1 MKRFGYLLLLAALP
15 AAAQAPDDII
25 LRAMQDELRRSVT
38 LQLPP
43 LEKPYYIDYSVDA
56 LHLYSAAA
64 SLGGLIS
71 ATENYLSL
79 PRVRV
84 HVGDYSFDN
93 TNFLGTG
100 FGMQSQLPR
109 EPDYLLIRRLLWLDT
124 DRGYKSAIEAISRK
138 RAALKSLTQTENLPD
153 FEPRPALHIN
163 QPGVTVAVDFPEWKE
178 RVRRVSRVF
187 AQFPAVKSSS
197 VSFYSSAGDHR
208 FVSTEG
214 AQVRVPEGVSVVRVN
229 ASAQAADG
237 MQVHDWAALQSLDP
251 ARLPAEAAVR
261 ASAEEVARNT
271 TALAGAPLGEDY
283 SGPVLFAGSAGAQV
297 FAEVFG
303 RNLALSRK
311 PVGQSGAVPAS
322 ELEGRQ
328 GVRVLP
334 EMFDVVDDPQQ
345 TEFHGQPLLGTYAV
359 DDEGVA
365 AERLPIVE
373 RGILRNFLLTRSPK
387 RGFAHSN
394 GHARLPGNYGSST
407 AALSNLF
414 VTSRETTPVSE
425 LKHRLLQICQQRG
438 KPYGLLIRKMDF
450 PSGASLEDARRLLG
464 GQQGGL
470 HPVSAPIL
478 AYRVYADGREEL
490 VRGLRLRAFNAKS
503 LRDILFAGDDHNVFN
518 YLDNGAPFALSVL
531 GGATAESSVI
541 APSLL
546 IDDVDLFKVEDDLPK
561 LPVVPPPPLS

>member
-1 MKRFGYLLLLAALP
+1 MIGPLLLLLPGLAL
-15 AAAQAPDDII
+15 AAAPAGDVT
-25 LRAMQDELRRSVT
+25 LRAMQDELQRSLT

-43 LEKPYYIDYSVDA
+43 LEKPYYIDYSIDT
-56 LHLYSAAA
+56 LQIYSAAA
-64 SLGGLIS
+64 SLGGLI
-71 ATENYLSL
+71 AAQQNFLNV

-84 HVGDYSFDN
+84 HVGTYAFDN
-93 TNFLGTG
+93 TNFLGSTFG
-100 FGMQSQLPR
+100 FQSQLPR
-109 EPDYLLIRRLLWLDT
+109 EPDYLLIRRMLWLET
-124 DRGYKSAIEAISRK
+124 DQGYKSAVQSISRK
-138 RAALKSLTQTENLPD
+138 RATLKNLTQTETLPD
-153 FEPRPALHIN
+153 FEARPALRLN
-163 QPGVTVAVDFPEWKE
+163 RPGTPPSISLPDWQE

-187 AQFPAVKSSS
+187 AQFPAVKNSA
-197 VSFYSSAGDHR
+197 VSFYASGGDHR
-208 FVSTEG
+208 FVNSEG
-214 AQVRVPEGVSVVRVN
+214 SEIRTPEGVSIVRVN

-237 MQVHDWAALQSLDP
+237 MLLHDWATLLSLDA
-251 ARLPAEAAVR
+251 ARLPVEAVVR
-261 ASAEEVARNT
+261 ARAEEVARNV
-271 TALAGAPLGEDY
+271 TALAAAPLAEDY
-283 SGPVLFAGSAGAQV
+283 SGPVLFSGMAAAQV

-365 AERLPIVE
+365 PERLPVVE
-373 RGILRNFLLTRSPK
+373 KGILRNFLLTRSPK
-387 RGFAHSN
+387 RGFPRSN
-394 GHARLPGNYGSST
+394 GRARLPGNFGAST

-414 VTSRETTPVSE
+414 VTSRETLPVAE
-425 LKHRLLQICQQRG
+425 LKQRLIQLCQQRG

-450 PSGASLEDARRLLG
+450 PSGAGIDDARRLLG

-478 AYRVYADGREEL
+478 AYRVYPDGREEL

-503 LRDILFAGDDHNVFN
+503 LRDILFAGDDHTVFD
-518 YLDNGAPFALSVL
+518 YLDNGAPFALAAL
-531 GGATAESSVI
+531 GGSTAESSVI
-541 APSLL
+541 APSVL

-561 LPVVPPPPLS
+561 LPVVPPPPLT

>member
-1 MKRFGYLLLLAALP
+1 MIKPLLLLLP
-15 AAAQAPDDII
+15 ALALAAAPAEDVV
-25 LRAMQDELRRSVT
+25 LRAMQDELQRSLS

-43 LEKPYYIDYSVDA
+43 LEKPYYIDYSIDT
-56 LHLYSAAA
+56 LQMYSATA
-64 SLGGLIS
+64 SLGGLLS
-71 ATENYLSL
+71 AQQSFLSV

-84 HVGDYSFDN
+84 HVGGYDFDN
-93 TNFLGTG
+93 TNFLGSA

-109 EPDYLLIRRLLWLDT
+109 EADYLSIRRMLWLAT
-124 DRGYKSAIEAISRK
+124 DHDYKAAVQAISRK
-138 RAALKSLTQTENLPD
+138 RATLKNLTQTETLPD
-153 FEPRPALHIN
+153 FEPRPALRFN
-163 QPGVTVAVDFPEWKE
+163 RPGAPPAIDFAEWQA
-178 RVRRVSRVF
+178 RVRRVSRIF
-187 AQFPAVKSSS
+187 AQFPAVRNSS
-197 VSFYSSAGDHR
+197 VYFYASAGDHR

-214 AQVRVPEGVSVVRVN
+214 SEVREPEGVSMVRVS

-237 MQVHDWAALQSLDP
+237 MLLHDWAEMPSLDA
-251 ARLPAEAAVR
+251 ARLPAEAVMR
-261 ASAEEVARNT
+261 ARAEEAGRNV
-271 TALAGAPLGEDY
+271 TALASAPVAEDY
-283 SGPVLFAGSAGAQV
+283 SGPVLFSGMAAAQI

-334 EMFDVVDDPQQ
+334 EMFDVIDDPLQ
-345 TEFHGQPLLGTYAV
+345 TEFRGQPLLGTYAV

-365 AERLPIVE
+365 PTRLPVVE
-373 RGILRNFLLTRSPK
+373 KGILRNFLLTRSPK
-387 RGFAHSN
+387 RGFLHSN
-394 GHARLPGNYGSST
+394 GRARLPGNFGSST

-414 VTSRETTPVSE
+414 VTSRETLPVAE
-425 LKHRLLQICQQRG
+425 LKQRLIQLCQQRG
-438 KPYGLLIRKMDF
+438 KAYGLLIRKMDF
-450 PSGASLEDARRLLG
+450 PSGASLDDARRLLG

-478 AYRVYADGREEL
+478 AFRVYPDGREEL

-503 LRDILFAGDDHNVFN
+503 LRDILFAGDDYSVFN
-518 YLDNGAPFALSVL
+518 YLDNGAPFALTAL

-561 LPVVPPPPLS
+561 LPVVPPPPLT